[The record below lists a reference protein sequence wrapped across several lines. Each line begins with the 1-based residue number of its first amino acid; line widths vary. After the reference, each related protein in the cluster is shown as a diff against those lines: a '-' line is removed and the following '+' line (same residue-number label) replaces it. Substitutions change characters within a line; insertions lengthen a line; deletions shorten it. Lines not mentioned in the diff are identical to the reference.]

1 MSVGLK
7 DIAERLG
14 LSEATVSLALNGNK
28 IVKAETRI
36 RVQKMAD
43 EMGYIPNSLARSL
56 VRKKSG
62 MLGLIIPDIEN
73 VYYSEL
79 VKHINRYCQKVGYRL
94 FVSISNNDVHKEKEN
109 VLAMIENCAEGVVIA
124 PVNVSNFN
132 PDYLRYFQTNSIPF
146 VFSSSRYEDVSA
158 PYVMC
163 DLETGMYSLT
173 RYLLTEKGYR
183 NFLLLTGPENV
194 LTLRLRENG
203 FLRALKNEKDVSN
216 EIVRVQAVD
225 YDTASETIQQYLQQK
240 KKIDVIMC
248 VNDTM
253 AIGVINTLMRQGIK
267 VPEDVAVTG
276 FDDSLFA
283 QISVVTLTTVVQDV
297 KKIAERSVDLLMDR
311 ISNQTSANTEILIP
325 THIVKRASTEGK

>member
-94 FVSISNNDVHKEKEN
+94 FVSISNNNVHKEKEN

-124 PVNVSNFN
+124 PVNV
-132 PDYLRYFQTNSIPF
+132 PISIRTICGIFKTKIRFRLCFLP
-146 VFSSSRYEDVSA
+146 SRYEDVSA
-158 PYVMC
+158 PYVM
-163 DLETGMYSLT
+163 
-173 RYLLTEKGYR
+173 
-183 NFLLLTGPENV
+183 
-194 LTLRLRENG
+194 
-203 FLRALKNEKDVSN
+203 
-216 EIVRVQAVD
+216 
-225 YDTASETIQQYLQQK
+225 
-240 KKIDVIMC
+240 
-248 VNDTM
+248 
-253 AIGVINTLMRQGIK
+253 
-267 VPEDVAVTG
+267 
-276 FDDSLFA
+276 
-283 QISVVTLTTVVQDV
+283 
-297 KKIAERSVDLLMDR
+297 
-311 ISNQTSANTEILIP
+311 
-325 THIVKRASTEGK
+325 